1 MNIVFLVFGD
11 TLAYHMQTYFALL
24 TVLRHKRGADSVVVY
39 TDMPQYYNRLEG
51 RISLH
56 TLDKETLDSWI
67 NGTGYIFRA
76 KIKAIEDCAARHGGS
91 HILFL
96 DGDTFLRGG
105 MADIE
110 QTLDSGCGIM
120 YADEGHPSRM
130 NGPSLRMWKAMRG
143 RRVGGCTI
151 SMRHNVWNSGVI
163 GIPAG
168 RAGAVAAAALD
179 VCDEILRS
187 GAKCFTAEQYAFSVA
202 MQEAGPV
209 RPATPWV
216 GHYWGNKEQWQRAV
230 GGFITR
236 VHLTDLTVEG
246 ELQALDAFPM
256 EQIPLYIRRS
266 NTQRRLT
273 NIIKRIFKDKIQD
286 R

>member
-96 DGDTFLRGG
+96 DGHVNSWSRRDEASRVTSEAFIFYLR
-105 MADIE
+105 
-110 QTLDSGCGIM
+110 
-120 YADEGHPSRM
+120 
-130 NGPSLRMWKAMRG
+130 
-143 RRVGGCTI
+143 
-151 SMRHNVWNSGVI
+151 
-163 GIPAG
+163 
-168 RAGAVAAAALD
+168 
-179 VCDEILRS
+179 
-187 GAKCFTAEQYAFSVA
+187 
-202 MQEAGPV
+202 
-209 RPATPWV
+209 
-216 GHYWGNKEQWQRAV
+216 NK
-230 GGFITR
+230 
-236 VHLTDLTVEG
+236 
-246 ELQALDAFPM
+246 
-256 EQIPLYIRRS
+256 
-266 NTQRRLT
+266 
-273 NIIKRIFKDKIQD
+273 
-286 R
+286 